1 MKQEQVNMD
10 YEPQPVIMKKI
21 PKKDGKSY
29 RNIYMASES
38 DKEFQKK
45 RLLPL
50 LNQHIEPILPENVF
64 AYRKG
69 VSIED
74 VVTKLETLIDDGYK
88 WVVKLDIKSY
98 FDCIDR
104 VLLYE
109 KLKQVVPPHCLLET
123 QKCLEVPFIYRN
135 EEHPKVTGIYQG
147 IPISSVLANLFL
159 IDLDVCYLGK
169 NDVYTIRYS
178 DDILILAKGGKKAD
192 KAYREI
198 KRRLRDRGLG
208 VKQARKSNMEEIATT
223 FLGLRISKKGGQLEV
238 KASHH
243 AEEALV
249 WAILNS
255 ESEEAMMD
263 AIRTR
268 IWYYTI
274 DGRYPEYYLK
284 AKDVVIEWAGYPC
297 WKRIE
302 RSINHKPIT
311 NDEWEDILRNG

>member
-1 MKQEQVNMD
+1 MNH
-10 YEPQPVIMKKI
+10 EPQPVVMKKI

-29 RNIYMASES
+29 RNIFTPPDVDNIY
-38 DKEFQKK
+38 QKK
-45 RLLPL
+45 ELLPL
-50 LNQHIEPILPENVF
+50 LDKYIDPLLPDNTF

-69 VSIED
+69 ISILD
-74 VVTKLETLIDDGYK
+74 VVNKLELLVSDGYR
-88 WVVKLDIKSY
+88 WVRKLDIKKY
-98 FDCIDR
+98 FDSIDR
-104 VLLYE
+104 DQLYE
-109 KLKQVVPPHCLLET
+109 ILKQEVPSDCFEAT
-123 QKCLEVPFIYRN
+123 KRCLEVPFIYRN
-135 EEHPKVTGIYQG
+135 KEHKRETGIYQG
-147 IPISSVLANLFL
+147 IPISSVLANIFL
-159 IDLDVCYLGK
+159 ADIDRMYQGQDGVA
-169 NDVYTIRYS
+169 TIRYS
-178 DDILILAKGGKKAD
+178 DDILILAQSSKKMQDAFKD
-192 KAYREI
+192 I
-198 KRRLRDRGLG
+198 KRMLRSKGLG
-208 VKQARKSNMEEIATT
+208 RKDGMKVHMEEMATT
-223 FLGLRISKKGGQLEV
+223 FLGLRISKKGGQLDV

>member
-1 MKQEQVNMD
+1 MKV
-10 YEPQPVIMKKI
+10 
-21 PKKDGKSY
+21 
-29 RNIYMASES
+29 
-38 DKEFQKK
+38 
-45 RLLPL
+45 
-50 LNQHIEPILPENVF
+50 H
-64 AYRKG
+64 
-69 VSIED
+69 
-74 VVTKLETLIDDGYK
+74 
-88 WVVKLDIKSY
+88 
-98 FDCIDR
+98 
-104 VLLYE
+104 
-109 KLKQVVPPHCLLET
+109 
-123 QKCLEVPFIYRN
+123 
-135 EEHPKVTGIYQG
+135 
-147 IPISSVLANLFL
+147 
-159 IDLDVCYLGK
+159 
-169 NDVYTIRYS
+169 
-178 DDILILAKGGKKAD
+178 
-192 KAYREI
+192 
-198 KRRLRDRGLG
+198 
-208 VKQARKSNMEEIATT
+208 MEEMATT
-223 FLGLRISKKGGQLEV
+223 FLGLRISKKGGQLDV

>member
-1 MKQEQVNMD
+1 MNH
-10 YEPQPVIMKKI
+10 EPQPVVMKKI

-29 RNIYMASES
+29 RNIFTPPDVDNIY
-38 DKEFQKK
+38 QKK
-45 RLLPL
+45 ELLPL
-50 LNQHIEPILPENVF
+50 LDKYIDPLLPDNTF

-69 VSIED
+69 ISILD
-74 VVTKLETLIDDGYK
+74 VVNKLELLVSDGYR
-88 WVVKLDIKSY
+88 WVRKLDIKKY
-98 FDCIDR
+98 FDSIDR
-104 VLLYE
+104 DQLYE
-109 KLKQVVPPHCLLET
+109 ILKQEVPSDCFEAT
-123 QKCLEVPFIYRN
+123 KRCLEVPFIYRN
-135 EEHPKVTGIYQG
+135 KEHKSETGIYQG

-159 IDLDVCYLGK
+159 ADIDRMYQGQDGVA
-169 NDVYTIRYS
+169 TIRYS
-178 DDILILAKGGKKAD
+178 DDILILAQSGNKLQDAFKD
-192 KAYREI
+192 I
-198 KRRLRDRGLG
+198 KRMLRSKGLG
-208 VKQARKSNMEEIATT
+208 RKDGMKVHMEEMATT

>member
-1 MKQEQVNMD
+1 MNH
-10 YEPQPVIMKKI
+10 EPQPVVMKKI

-29 RNIYMASES
+29 RNIFTPPDVDNIY
-38 DKEFQKK
+38 QKK
-45 RLLPL
+45 ELLPL
-50 LNQHIEPILPENVF
+50 LDKYIDPLLPDNTF

-69 VSIED
+69 ISILD
-74 VVTKLETLIDDGYK
+74 VVNKLELLVNDGYR
-88 WVVKLDIKSY
+88 WVRKLDIKKY
-98 FDCIDR
+98 FDSIDR
-104 VLLYE
+104 DQLYE
-109 KLKQVVPPHCLLET
+109 ILKQEVPSDCFEAT
-123 QKCLEVPFIYRN
+123 KRCLEVPFIYRN
-135 EEHPKVTGIYQG
+135 KEHKRETGIYQG

-159 IDLDVCYLGK
+159 ADIDRMYQGQDGVA
-169 NDVYTIRYS
+169 TIRYS
-178 DDILILAKGGKKAD
+178 DDILILAQSGNKLQDAFKD
-192 KAYREI
+192 I
-198 KRRLRDRGLG
+198 KRMLRSKGLG
-208 VKQARKSNMEEIATT
+208 RKDGMKVHMEEIATT